1 LAEKNANTVKIH
13 SSGVGSDC
21 SKHLVN
27 EVAKAGRG
35 TASFVDESSGDLKGK
50 VITALK
56 KAY

>member
-1 LAEKNANTVKIH
+1 VKIH
-13 SSGVGSDC
+13 SFGVGNSC
-21 SKHLVN
+21 SRYLIN

-35 TASFVDESSGDLKGK
+35 TASFVNSKSGDLKGK

>member
-1 LAEKNANTVKIH
+1 MVANHADTVKNH
-13 SSGVGSDC
+13 SFGVGSDC

-27 EVAKAGRG
+27 ELARAGRG